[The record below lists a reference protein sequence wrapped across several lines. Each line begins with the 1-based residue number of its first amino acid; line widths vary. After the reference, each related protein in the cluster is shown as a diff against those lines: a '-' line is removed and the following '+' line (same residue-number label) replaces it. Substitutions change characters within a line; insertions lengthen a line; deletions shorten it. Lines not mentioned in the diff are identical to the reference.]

1 MMNFLV
7 MLMIHKGKVLSN
19 LKKREEIKSIIDKGK
34 LGHKWT
40 HKRVDKASEEVTIS
54 VN

>member
-7 MLMIHKGKVLSN
+7 MLMIHEGKVWSN
-19 LKKREEIKSIIDKGK
+19 LKKREEFKSIMDKGK

-40 HKRVDKASEEVTIS
+40 HERVDKASEEVTIS